1 MNKLFTQI
9 EDEILEN
16 SFTEHPIT
24 HKYIRDE
31 ENKYDIIIGQF
42 DKNNCTPSERDFF
55 MNNMEE
61 NNIDNAEM

>member
-31 ENKYDIIIGQF
+31 ENKHDIIIG
-42 DKNNCTPSERDFF
+42 
-55 MNNMEE
+55 
-61 NNIDNAEM
+61 